1 MGTWKD
7 GHDNCLSVYEVMSEG
22 PKKWS
27 ATEKQLIN
35 DYGLIDFCDLEEFE
49 WFNDYDE
56 DQLERKLE
64 AA

>member
-7 GHDNCLSVYEVMSEG
+7 GHDDCWDVYELMSEG

-27 ATEKQLIN
+27 ATEKRMILN
-35 DYGLIDFCDLEEFE
+35 FGLLDWFEEEEFE
-49 WFNDYDE
+49 SMDDCDE
-56 DQLERKLE
+56 LQLERELE